1 MATDTFCGPG
11 RSFIPRMRR
20 PRTIPAGRPMFKTLR
35 EDIDA
40 TMARD
45 PAARS
50 RLEVAL
56 CYPGFQA
63 LLIYRLASALWRRGF
78 HLLGRWISQV
88 GRTLTGIEIHPGAT
102 IGRRLFIDHGM
113 GVVIGET
120 AEIGDDVTLYHDVTL
135 GGVAPSI
142 DSDRQRDRK
151 RHPTLL
157 DGVIVGSGAQ
167 VLGPITVSRCARVGA
182 NAVVTKD
189 VAEGVTVVG
198 VPARAV
204 GAQEAVRAE
213 ADARFLAY
221 GTPTGDIPDPVA
233 RALDGL
239 LSEVHAL
246 RAQVRDLEGRLG
258 DTGGTAPKSEPN
270 GEGAVR
276 SDNKKPC

>member
-1 MATDTFCGPG
+1 
-11 RSFIPRMRR
+11 
-20 PRTIPAGRPMFKTLR
+20 MFKTLR

-45 PAARS
+45 PAAKS

-63 LLIYRLASALWRRGF
+63 LLVYRLSNALWRRRW

-102 IGRRLFIDHGM
+102 IGRRFFIDHGM

-135 GGVAPSI
+135 GGVAPSV
-142 DSDRQRDRK
+142 DSDKQRNQK
-151 RHPTLL
+151 RHPTLR

-167 VLGPITVSRCARVGA
+167 VLGPITVGRCARVGA

-189 VAEGVTVVG
+189 VPEGATVVG
-198 VPARAV
+198 VPGKVV
-204 GAQEAVRAE
+204 GEKPAE
-213 ADARFLAY
+213 APAEPRFVAY

-239 LSEVHAL
+239 LSEVHGL
-246 RAQVRDLEGRLG
+246 RTRVRELESRLEASAEDSASGGAPARENGDDAQGG
-258 DTGGTAPKSEPN
+258 DAKRT
-270 GEGAVR
+270 
-276 SDNKKPC
+276 C

>member
-1 MATDTFCGPG
+1 
-11 RSFIPRMRR
+11 
-20 PRTIPAGRPMFKTLR
+20 MFKTLR

-63 LLIYRLASALWRRGF
+63 LLIYRLANAFWRRGF
-78 HLLGRWISQV
+78 RLLGRCVSQL
-88 GRTLTGIEIHPGAT
+88 GRLVTGIEIHPGAT

-142 DSDRQRDRK
+142 DSDRQRNQK
-151 RHPTLL
+151 RHPTLQN
-157 DGVIVGSGAQ
+157 DVIVGSGAQ
-167 VLGPITVSRCARVGA
+167 VLGPITVSRCARIGA

-189 VAEGVTVVG
+189 VAVGTTVVG

-204 GAQEAVRAE
+204 GDQAARREE
-213 ADARFLAY
+213 EDTRFLAY

-239 LSEVHAL
+239 LNEVHSL
-246 RAQVRDLEGRLG
+246 RAQVRDLENRLG
-258 DTGGTAPKSEPN
+258 TGAEAERSESDIQPDRKTEAN
-270 GEGAVR
+270 GEGAA
-276 SDNKKPC
+276 DEGKPPC